1 VAPRPDYSLVHG
13 ELDPGHVLIDH
24 RGCPVIIDIEG
35 LMYFDAE
42 WEHVFLQLRFG
53 QHYPRL
59 EPPDL
64 DADRLSLY
72 RLAMHLSLV
81 AGPLR
86 LLDGDYPRRDIF
98 LDIAEWNLHQVLSLR
113 QPS

>member
-1 VAPRPDYSLVHG
+1 MGTRLPATAIRPALS
-13 ELDPGHVLIDH
+13 
-24 RGCPVIIDIEG
+24 
-35 LMYFDAE
+35 
-42 WEHVFLQLRFG
+42 
-53 QHYPRL
+53 RL

-113 QPS
+113 LPS